1 MKLRKDFLDDLKPS
15 FEQLYSNDKYY
26 VSIPK
31 DESYDDNKSEYWGI
45 ITDPDGIIRNRKE
58 ERHQHIEDVEYILDY
73 INNIDPGKILDIG
86 CGPGWILSAVS
97 NKWEK
102 YGIETDEQAIKI
114 STDDSIRFSSLNLI
128 DENYGDSFF
137 DIILMHHVI
146 EHIKNPVTFI
156 DEVKRIL
163 RPGGILIIGTP
174 DFDSACARRY
184 GKNFRLLND
193 PTHISLFSNDSMHR
207 FLRDKNF
214 RILKVE
220 YPYFETRFF
229 TKENLD
235 RLFDI
240 GKMSPPFY
248 GSFMT
253 FFCMKK

>member
-1 MKLRKDFLDDLKPS
+1 
-15 FEQLYSNDKYY
+15 
-26 VSIPK
+26 
-31 DESYDDNKSEYWGI
+31 
-45 ITDPDGIIRNRKE
+45 
-58 ERHQHIEDVEYILDY
+58 
-73 INNIDPGKILDIG
+73 
-86 CGPGWILSAVS
+86 
-97 NKWEK
+97 
-102 YGIETDEQAIKI
+102 
-114 STDDSIRFSSLNLI
+114 
-128 DENYGDSFF
+128 
-137 DIILMHHVI
+137 MHHVI

-240 GKMSPPFY
+240 RKMSPPFY